1 MAAILTTFVVAGGV
15 GTILVVY
22 HVAIRR
28 TWRKEHDE
36 PVAIPGPETTDEVIE
51 ETEDEYAGTHRR

>member
-1 MAAILTTFVVAGGV
+1 MVTLLTTFVVAGGV

-28 TWRKEHDE
+28 TWRKEHDQ
-36 PVAIPGPETTDEVIE
+36 PVTIPGPELTDAVIE
-51 ETEDEYAGTHRR
+51 APQDEYALR

>member
-1 MAAILTTFVVAGGV
+1 M

-28 TWRKEHDE
+28 TWRKEHDQ
-36 PVAIPGPETTDEVIE
+36 PVTIPGPELTDAVIE
-51 ETEDEYAGTHRR
+51 APQDEYALR